1 MSVEY
6 RGDDFL
12 YLVDI
17 DGTESRIFNQTDGS
31 SSIEADSIELETKD
45 KTGADYGNVTE
56 TVSIEGVLT
65 EGDPAIDYIKQSI
78 RRKRLVR
85 ITELNT
91 RELSTE
97 TGYYKLDSFE
107 QTNSNGE
114 FATYSL
120 EATLNGSISEGELT
134 EIPEGAPETGDSD
147 NGDGDGVE
155 G

>member
-1 MSVEY
+1 MSIEY

-12 YLVDI
+12 YLVEI
-17 DGTESRIFNQTDGS
+17 EGSESRIFNQTDGS
-31 SSIEADSIELETKD
+31 SSIEADAIELETKD

-65 EGDPAIDYIKQSI
+65 EGDPAIPFLKKSI

-85 ITELNT
+85 ITELDT
-91 RELSTE
+91 RDLTTE
-97 TGYYKLDSFE
+97 SGMYKLDSFE

-114 FATYSL
+114 FSTYSL

-134 EIPEGAPETGDSD
+134 EVPEGAPDED
-147 NGDGDGVE
+147 NSENGDGVE